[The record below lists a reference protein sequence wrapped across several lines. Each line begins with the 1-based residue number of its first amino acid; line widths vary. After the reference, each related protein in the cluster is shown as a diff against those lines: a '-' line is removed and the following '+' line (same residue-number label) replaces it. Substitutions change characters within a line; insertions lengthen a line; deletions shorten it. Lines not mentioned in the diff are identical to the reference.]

1 MTEMGYFKIK
11 QTIWIE
17 KAKNIDKYLTTIYAP
32 LVISVS
38 RQLYHLLSAD
48 INLGAIFLKYL
59 IFFFFW
65 FWLYSNTF

>member
-32 LVISVS
+32 FVISVS
-38 RQLYHLLSAD
+38 RQLYNFLSAD
-48 INLGAIFLKYL
+48 YN
-59 IFFFFW
+59 
-65 FWLYSNTF
+65 